1 MTALAVTSGSGPP
14 SVGPMCQGAKKDSGD
29 PCMICGQNLE
39 RSSSET
45 SGNVWIDSWWRR
57 KHEYLCAE
65 DTWFIVCLV
74 FFMGI
79 ATASPAQAI
88 KPAPP
93 TPIDM
98 KKVELGG
105 TPWNP
110 QWDQIIEKALPP
122 EMLSSQAPRG
132 VRRFCPRFYE
142 MGTADK
148 RTFWAYFFQA
158 LAGAEA
164 GLNPNTSV
172 RHTEPEGAMAMR
184 SEGLLQLSYADQKR
198 YGCDFNWQVDRALKA
213 NDPAKTIL
221 QPKNNLECGVK
232 ILVNQ
237 TIVQHKPL
245 LTRSGYWSTLQPDG
259 PSYRVFA
266 KQMTNPPAACG
277 LPTKSTIDKSATTK
291 SVQDDANR
299 SETPK

>member
-1 MTALAVTSGSGPP
+1 MNISAL
-14 SVGPMCQGAKKDSGD
+14 K
-29 PCMICGQNLE
+29 IL
-39 RSSSET
+39 
-45 SGNVWIDSWWRR
+45 
-57 KHEYLCAE
+57 
-65 DTWFIVCLV
+65 FIASLV

-79 ATASPAQAI
+79 AAALYAQAT

-93 TPIDM
+93 TPIDV
-98 KKVELGG
+98 KKAELGG

-122 EMLSSQAPRG
+122 GMLSSQVPQG

-142 MGTADK
+142 MGETDK
-148 RTFWAYFFQA
+148 RAFWAYFFQA

-172 RHTEPEGAMAMR
+172 RHTQPEIAKHEEVRGMAMR
-184 SEGLLQLSYADQKR
+184 REGLLQLAYADQNR
-198 YGCDFNWQVDRALKA
+198 YGCDFNWPVDRALKA

-237 TIVQHKPL
+237 IIVQHKPL
-245 LTRSGYWSTLQPDG
+245 LTRSGYWSTLRPDG

-266 KQMTNPPAACG
+266 KQMTNPPAACD
-277 LPTKSTIDKSATTK
+277 LSTESTIDKSATTK

-299 SETPK
+299 RETPK

>member
-1 MTALAVTSGSGPP
+1 MSISALKTS
-14 SVGPMCQGAKKDSGD
+14 
-29 PCMICGQNLE
+29 
-39 RSSSET
+39 
-45 SGNVWIDSWWRR
+45 
-57 KHEYLCAE
+57 
-65 DTWFIVCLV
+65 FIVSLV

-79 ATASPAQAI
+79 ATASHAQAT

-93 TPIDM
+93 TPIDE

-105 TPWNP
+105 KAWNP
-110 QWDQIIEKALPP
+110 QWDRMIEKALPP
-122 EMLSSQAPRG
+122 EMLSSQVPRG

-142 MGTADK
+142 MGETDK
-148 RTFWAYFFQA
+148 RAFWAYFFQA

-172 RHTEPEGAMAMR
+172 RHTKPEAAKRDEVPRVAMR
-184 SEGLLQLSYADQKR
+184 SEGLLQVAYADHKR

-237 TIVQHKPL
+237 IITQHKPL
-245 LTRSGYWSTLQPDG
+245 LTQSGYWSTLRPNE

-277 LPTKSTIDKSATTK
+277 LSTNSTIDKSATTK
-291 SVQDDANR
+291 SVQDDADR
-299 SETPK
+299 GETPK

>member
-1 MTALAVTSGSGPP
+1 MSISALKTS
-14 SVGPMCQGAKKDSGD
+14 
-29 PCMICGQNLE
+29 
-39 RSSSET
+39 
-45 SGNVWIDSWWRR
+45 
-57 KHEYLCAE
+57 
-65 DTWFIVCLV
+65 FIVSLV

-79 ATASPAQAI
+79 ATASHAQAT

-93 TPIDM
+93 TPIDL

-122 EMLSSQAPRG
+122 EMLSSQVPQG

-142 MGTADK
+142 MGETDK
-148 RTFWAYFFQA
+148 RSFWAYFFQA

-172 RHTEPEGAMAMR
+172 RHTKPEVAKPDDVRGMAMR
-184 SEGLLQLSYADQKR
+184 SQGLLQLAYADQKR
-198 YGCDFNWQVDRALKA
+198 YGCDFNWQADRALKA

-237 TIVQHKPL
+237 TIIQHKPL
-245 LTRSGYWSTLQPDG
+245 LTRSGYWSTLHPDG

-266 KQMTNPPAACG
+266 KQMTNPPSACG
-277 LPTKSTIDKSATTK
+277 LSTKSTIDKSATTK

-299 SETPK
+299 GETPK

>member
-1 MTALAVTSGSGPP
+1 MSTSALKTA
-14 SVGPMCQGAKKDSGD
+14 
-29 PCMICGQNLE
+29 
-39 RSSSET
+39 
-45 SGNVWIDSWWRR
+45 
-57 KHEYLCAE
+57 
-65 DTWFIVCLV
+65 FIVGLV

-79 ATASPAQAI
+79 ATASRAQAT

-93 TPIDM
+93 TPIDE

-122 EMLSSQAPRG
+122 EMLSSQVPHD

-142 MGTADK
+142 MGETDK
-148 RTFWAYFFQA
+148 RAFWAYFFQA

-172 RHTEPEGAMAMR
+172 RHTEPEIAKPDKVSGMAMR
-184 SEGLLQLSYADQKR
+184 SEGLLQLAYADQKR
-198 YGCDFNWQVDRALKA
+198 YGCDFNWQADRALKA

-237 TIVQHKPL
+237 IIVQHKPL

-277 LPTKSTIDKSATTK
+277 LSTKSTIDKSATTK
-291 SVQDDANR
+291 SVQDGTNR
-299 SETPK
+299 GKTPK

>member
-1 MTALAVTSGSGPP
+1 MSYTEARNHFEKARSAVLVSMSALRTSS
-14 SVGPMCQGAKKDSGD
+14 
-29 PCMICGQNLE
+29 
-39 RSSSET
+39 
-45 SGNVWIDSWWRR
+45 
-57 KHEYLCAE
+57 
-65 DTWFIVCLV
+65 FIVSLA
-74 FFMGI
+74 FFMGT
-79 ATASPAQAI
+79 ATTSPAQAI

-105 TPWNP
+105 TPWSS

-122 EMLSSQAPRG
+122 EMLSSQVPQG

-142 MGTADK
+142 MGETDK

-172 RHTEPEGAMAMR
+172 RHTEPDVTKRDEVRGTAIR
-184 SEGLLQLSYADQKR
+184 TEGLLQLAYADQRR
-198 YGCDFNWQVDRALKA
+198 YSCDFNWQADRALKA
-213 NDPAKTIL
+213 KDPAKTIL

-232 ILVNQ
+232 ILFNQ
-237 TIVQHKPL
+237 IIIQHKPL
-245 LTRSGYWSTLQPDG
+245 LTRSGYWSTLRPDG
-259 PSYRVFA
+259 PSYRAFA
-266 KQMTNPPAACG
+266 KQMANPPAACG
-277 LPTKSTIDKSATTK
+277 LSTKSTIDKSATTK

>member
-1 MTALAVTSGSGPP
+1 LSISALNTS
-14 SVGPMCQGAKKDSGD
+14 
-29 PCMICGQNLE
+29 
-39 RSSSET
+39 
-45 SGNVWIDSWWRR
+45 
-57 KHEYLCAE
+57 
-65 DTWFIVCLV
+65 WFIASLV
-74 FFMGI
+74 LCMGI
-79 ATASPAQAI
+79 ATPSYAQAN
-88 KPAPP
+88 KPVPP
-93 TPIDM
+93 TPIDV

-110 QWDQIIEKALPP
+110 QWDQIIENALPP
-122 EMLSSQAPRG
+122 EMLSSQVPRG

-142 MGTADK
+142 MGTTDK

-172 RHTEPEGAMAMR
+172 RHTEPNVTKRDEVSGTAIR
-184 SEGLLQLSYADQKR
+184 TEGLLQLAYADQKR
-198 YGCDFNWQVDRALKA
+198 YGCDFNWQVDRALMPK
-213 NDPAKTIL
+213 DPAKTIL

-237 TIVQHKPL
+237 IIVQHKPL
-245 LTRSGYWSTLQPDG
+245 LSPSGYWSTLQPSG
-259 PSYRVFA
+259 PGFRAFA

-277 LPTKSTIDKSATTK
+277 LTTKSTIDKSATTK

-299 SETPK
+299 SQTPK

>member
-1 MTALAVTSGSGPP
+1 MSISALKAS
-14 SVGPMCQGAKKDSGD
+14 
-29 PCMICGQNLE
+29 
-39 RSSSET
+39 
-45 SGNVWIDSWWRR
+45 
-57 KHEYLCAE
+57 
-65 DTWFIVCLV
+65 FIVSLL
-74 FFMGI
+74 FFVGI
-79 ATASPAQAI
+79 ATVLHAQAT

-93 TPIDM
+93 TLIDE

-105 TPWNP
+105 TPWNSE
-110 QWDQIIEKALPP
+110 WDLIIEKALPAG
-122 EMLSSQAPRG
+122 MLSSQVPRG
-132 VRRFCPRFYE
+132 VQQFCPRFYE
-142 MGTADK
+142 MAETDK

-172 RHTEPEGAMAMR
+172 RHTNPEGTNRDEVSGRTMR
-184 SEGLLQLSYADQKR
+184 SEGLLQLAYADQKR
-198 YGCDFNWQVDRALKA
+198 YGCDFNWQADRALKP

-221 QPKNNLECGVK
+221 RPKNNLECGVK

-237 TIVQHKPL
+237 IIVQHKTL
-245 LTRSGYWSTLQPDG
+245 LTPSGYWSTLQPDG

-266 KQMTNPPAACG
+266 KQMTNPPEACG
-277 LPTKSTIDKSATTK
+277 LSTKSTIDKWATTK

>member
-1 MTALAVTSGSGPP
+1 MSISALKTS
-14 SVGPMCQGAKKDSGD
+14 
-29 PCMICGQNLE
+29 
-39 RSSSET
+39 
-45 SGNVWIDSWWRR
+45 
-57 KHEYLCAE
+57 
-65 DTWFIVCLV
+65 FIVSLV

-79 ATASPAQAI
+79 AIASHAQAT

-93 TPIDM
+93 TPIDE

-122 EMLSSQAPRG
+122 EMLSSQVPRD

-142 MGTADK
+142 IGETDK
-148 RTFWAYFFQA
+148 RAFWAYFFQA

-164 GLNPNTSV
+164 SLNPNTSV
-172 RHTEPEGAMAMR
+172 RHTEPEVAKRDGVRGMAMR
-184 SEGLLQLSYADQKR
+184 SEGLLQLAYADQKR
-198 YGCDFNWQVDRALKA
+198 YGCNFNWQVDRALKA

-245 LTRSGYWSTLQPDG
+245 LTRSGYWSTLRPDG

-277 LPTKSTIDKSATTK
+277 PPAKSTIDKSATTK
-291 SVQDDANR
+291 SVQDDANQR
-299 SETPK
+299 KIPK

>member
-1 MTALAVTSGSGPP
+1 MSISALKTS
-14 SVGPMCQGAKKDSGD
+14 
-29 PCMICGQNLE
+29 
-39 RSSSET
+39 
-45 SGNVWIDSWWRR
+45 
-57 KHEYLCAE
+57 
-65 DTWFIVCLV
+65 FIVSLV

-79 ATASPAQAI
+79 ATASHAQAT

-93 TPIDM
+93 TPIDL

-122 EMLSSQAPRG
+122 EMLSSQVPQG

-142 MGTADK
+142 MGETDK
-148 RTFWAYFFQA
+148 RSFWAYFFQA

-172 RHTEPEGAMAMR
+172 RHTKPEVAKPDDVRGMAMR
-184 SEGLLQLSYADQKR
+184 SQGLLQLAYADQKR
-198 YGCDFNWQVDRALKA
+198 YGCNFNWQMDRALKA

-232 ILVNQ
+232 ILFNQ
-237 TIVQHKPL
+237 IIVQHKSL
-245 LTRSGYWSTLQPDG
+245 LTRSGYWSTLHPDG

-299 SETPK
+299 RETPK

>member
-1 MTALAVTSGSGPP
+1 MSISALKTP
-14 SVGPMCQGAKKDSGD
+14 
-29 PCMICGQNLE
+29 
-39 RSSSET
+39 
-45 SGNVWIDSWWRR
+45 
-57 KHEYLCAE
+57 
-65 DTWFIVCLV
+65 FIVSLA
-74 FFMGI
+74 FFMGLAI
-79 ATASPAQAI
+79 ALHAQAN

-93 TPIDM
+93 TPIDE

-105 TPWNP
+105 RPWNP
-110 QWDQIIEKALPP
+110 LWDEIIEKALPP
-122 EMLSSQAPRG
+122 EMFSSQVPEDVRG
-132 VRRFCPRFYE
+132 FCPRFYE
-142 MGTADK
+142 MGDTDK

-172 RHTEPEGAMAMR
+172 SHTEPDVTKRDEAKGTAIR
-184 SEGLLQLSYADQKR
+184 TEGLLQLAYADQRR
-198 YGCDFNWQVDRALKA
+198 YGCDFNWQADRALEA

-237 TIVQHKPL
+237 IIVQHKTL

-266 KQMTNPPAACG
+266 KQMTNPPAPCG
-277 LPTKSTIDKSATTK
+277 LSTKSTIDKSATTK
-291 SVQDDANR
+291 SVQDGANR
-299 SETPK
+299 GETPIWVKKSAQGK

>member
-1 MTALAVTSGSGPP
+1 MSISAPKTS
-14 SVGPMCQGAKKDSGD
+14 
-29 PCMICGQNLE
+29 
-39 RSSSET
+39 
-45 SGNVWIDSWWRR
+45 
-57 KHEYLCAE
+57 
-65 DTWFIVCLV
+65 FIMSLV

-79 ATASPAQAI
+79 ATASHAQAT

-93 TPIDM
+93 TPIDE

-122 EMLSSQAPRG
+122 EMLSSRVPHG

-142 MGTADK
+142 MGETDK
-148 RTFWAYFFQA
+148 RAFWAYFFQA

-172 RHTEPEGAMAMR
+172 RHTEPEVAKRDEVSGKAMR
-184 SEGLLQLSYADQKR
+184 SEGLLQLAYADQKR
-198 YGCDFNWQVDRALKA
+198 YGCDFNWQADRALRA

-232 ILVNQ
+232 ILFNQ

-259 PSYRVFA
+259 PSHRVFA
-266 KQMTNPPAACG
+266 RQMTNPPAACG
-277 LPTKSTIDKSATTK
+277 LSTKSTIGKSATTK
-291 SVQDDANR
+291 SVQDANR
-299 SETPK
+299 GETPK